1 MGEDGRVSSP
11 STTASPD
18 GTPDDPYLWLEEV
31 TGDEALTWVKERN
44 AESLDVLTGGE
55 RFGELRDGLRAV
67 LDADDRIPYVRRR
80 GALLYNFWQD
90 AEHSRGL
97 WRRTTLESYRTGDP
111 DWELLLDVDALA
123 AEEDENWVWAGAA
136 VRYPDYDRALVQ
148 LSRGGA
154 DATVV
159 REFDLASRTWV
170 TDGFTLPEAK
180 SRVGWIDADTVF
192 VGTDLGPGSQTT
204 SGYPRVMRRWR
215 RGQPVAEAEVV
226 FTADET
232 DVSAFASHDHT
243 PGFERDFVG
252 RSPDFHTTEEYLLRP
267 DGTQVL
273 ARRAAGLRHR
283 RRAQLA
289 AGAHPLALDRGG
301 RRARRRLA
309 ALLRLRG
316 LPGRRPDGAGALRPH
331 PQPLAELPRLDQ
343 EPPRPRRPH
352 RRRHAPRGAHP
363 RPGLG
368 APRAAR
374 RARSRLGR
382 PHRRRPRPER
392 RVLPRHRRLHAA
404 RRRSCA
410 ASWGATPTRS
420 PRSCARRPR
429 ASTRADSRSGSSSRP
444 RTTAPG
450 CRTSWSGRVADTP
463 GPDADDRLRRLRDR
477 R

>member
-1 MGEDGRVSSP
+1 MSSP

-159 REFDLASRTWV
+159 REFDLASRAWV

-192 VGTDLGPGSQTT
+192 VGTDLGPGSQTL
-204 SGYPRVMRRWR
+204 SLI
-215 RGQPVAEAEVV
+215 
-226 FTADET
+226 
-232 DVSAFASHDHT
+232 HI
-243 PGFERDFVG
+243 
-252 RSPDFHTTEEYLLRP
+252 
-267 DGTQVL
+267 
-273 ARRAAGLRHR
+273 
-283 RRAQLA
+283 
-289 AGAHPLALDRGG
+289 
-301 RRARRRLA
+301 
-309 ALLRLRG
+309 
-316 LPGRRPDGAGALRPH
+316 
-331 PQPLAELPRLDQ
+331 
-343 EPPRPRRPH
+343 
-352 RRRHAPRGAHP
+352 
-363 RPGLG
+363 
-368 APRAAR
+368 
-374 RARSRLGR
+374 
-382 PHRRRPRPER
+382 
-392 RVLPRHRRLHAA
+392 
-404 RRRSCA
+404 
-410 ASWGATPTRS
+410 
-420 PRSCARRPR
+420 
-429 ASTRADSRSGSSSRP
+429 
-444 RTTAPG
+444 
-450 CRTSWSGRVADTP
+450 
-463 GPDADDRLRRLRDR
+463 
-477 R
+477 